1 MSALVYGDRTTTDQV
16 SFSNLAF
23 DNAIVNDATKYI
35 IPVQAPTTGSQ
46 YTVTFP
52 AGATNL
58 SVTGTGGVSLT
69 LVPPLVAG
77 GANTVTFNTDGTA
90 GTFGFASLNTAA
102 LTLGESGGLRTLT
115 YFSHGADTG
124 LNAHGFTIEAILPG
138 DWSVSGTS
146 TGDHEFLGVASGF
159 SITQNFVFDSKTDTT
174 IVEATNPNYPS
185 DGSADGLNFVLFG
198 TQVPETNLMP
208 ILALG
213 FGVIGLTL
221 ARRRVSGIFRA

>member
-23 DNAIVNDATKYI
+23 DNAIVNDATNYV
-35 IPVQAPTTGSQ
+35 IPLQAPTTGTQ
-46 YTVTFP
+46 YTVRFP

-69 LVPPLVAG
+69 SVPTLVPGAGNLVI
-77 GANTVTFNTDGTA
+77 FDTDGTA
-90 GTFGFASLNTAA
+90 GTFGFASLNTFA

-115 YFSHGADTG
+115 YFSHGEDTG

-138 DWSVSGTS
+138 DWRVPGTS
-146 TGDHEFLGVASGF
+146 TGHHEFLGVASGF
-159 SITQNFVFDSKTDTT
+159 TITQNFVFDSKTNTT

-185 DGSADGLNFVLFG
+185 KGSVDGLNFVLYG
-198 TQVPETNLMP
+198 AQVPETNLMP

-221 ARRRVSGIFRA
+221 ARRRASGIFRA